1 MADLPTNYLDDILAQ
16 SMNGK
21 RKFRITRPDGTFEEV
36 IIEDISEY
44 SQTGSTFGAGDI
56 NRTNQAVNEKFDS
69 EDVVDPMLTTEPGFA
84 ADAYKTKLQFDEQNK
99 NLLISTKTLIV
110 NETIPKSNDTTWRSL
125 SGTFPMT
132 FKKYLIDV
140 GIQGSMHNSL
150 LIDKSMLSMLGSG
163 NVAQVS
169 AIWTSSNAGNVAVFN
184 GNWQCS
190 AVTQND
196 TFEVKIYGFN

>member
-99 NLLISTKTLIV
+99 NLSNKVNCLVIHKSGIACTENTSVSLGAVSDLTKNVISKASDVKGIGVLNV
-110 NETIPKSNDTTWRSL
+110 VGSL
-125 SGTFPMT
+125 KYDPSG
-132 FKKYLIDV
+132 
-140 GIQGSMHNSL
+140 S
-150 LIDKSMLSMLGSG
+150 
-163 NVAQVS
+163 VS
-169 AIWTSSNAGNVAVFN
+169 IRDNNNIYYYPG
-184 GNWQCS
+184 
-190 AVTQND
+190 VTQSAD
-196 TFEVKIYGFN
+196 ITFFIVY